1 MSSPSPVFLLIDDNK
16 DDAAL
21 TREALSEAAPDVM
34 LQWAPDG
41 IEGMT
46 MLRGGLRPDLVLL
59 DLNMP
64 RMDGRETLQQIKADP
79 ALADL
84 PVVILTTSD
93 AERDIADSYHSRATA
108 YLVKP
113 VIIDDLIDVLRQLS
127 QFWLHDYLRLPPK
140 GD

>member
-1 MSSPSPVFLLIDDNK
+1 MSESPVFLLIDDNK
-16 DDAAL
+16 DDAEL
-21 TREALSEAAPDVM
+21 TREALSEAAPAVS
-34 LQWAPDG
+34 LTWAPDG
-41 IEGMT
+41 IEAMRL
-46 MLRGGLRPDLVLL
+46 LRDGLRPDLVLL

-79 ALADL
+79 DLSTL

-93 AERDIADSYHSRATA
+93 AERDIAESYRSRATA

-113 VIIDDLIDVLRQLS
+113 VVIDDLIDALRQLS
-127 QFWLHDYLRLPPK
+127 QFWLSDHLRLPPK